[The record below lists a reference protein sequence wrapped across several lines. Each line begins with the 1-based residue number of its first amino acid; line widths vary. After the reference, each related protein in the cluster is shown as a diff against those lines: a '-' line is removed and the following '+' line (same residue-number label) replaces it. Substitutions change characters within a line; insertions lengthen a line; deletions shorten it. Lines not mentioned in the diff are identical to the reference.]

1 MELALYWL
9 QLAAA
14 GGVILFAAQY
24 MARSADIIAEKTG
37 LGRSFVGVVMLAT
50 ATSLPELGTGV
61 TSIVWVGEVNLA
73 VGDAFGSNLFNLLII
88 GLLDL
93 YWRRGPILASV
104 SGTSAM
110 VGTLGI
116 MIIAISV
123 GAMIIDNLT
132 DITSAWYVSPI
143 SVFMF
148 GVFLAAMYIIYQA
161 EQNEDEIQESAAS
174 SASNVGGGDNGN
186 GNGNERAAAYASGR
200 GAFPPHAPPPARSGG
215 VARASAHGHS
225 ANYEDESLKRAFGI
239 YLITATAVVAAA
251 VWLAHTGEGIAE
263 LMNWDASFVG
273 TQFLALS
280 TSLPELAASIAA
292 LRLGAPDLAITN
304 VLGSNLFNMGF
315 VLFLDDIA
323 YTDGSLWRGINDI
336 HMLSASIAIVMT
348 AILIAGVIVHRQR
361 LQRYGPQYA
370 ECGRRITRES
380 LAMIALYAVA
390 SFLVYWLS

>member
-14 GGVILFAAQY
+14 AGIILFAAQY

-73 VGDAFGSNLFNLLII
+73 AGDAFGSNLFNLLII

-116 MIIAISV
+116 MIIAFSV
-123 GAMIIDNLT
+123 TAMVIHHLT
-132 DITSAWYVSPI
+132 DIASAWYISPI
-143 SVFMF
+143 SVLMF

-161 EQNEDEIQESAAS
+161 EQNDEESQAANVANAV
-174 SASNVGGGDNGN
+174 SASNGGNGDNGN
-186 GNGNERAAAYASGR
+186 GNDRAAAYASGR

-215 VARASAHGHS
+215 VARASAHGRS
-225 ANYEDESLKRAFGI
+225 ANYEEESLKRAFGM
-239 YLITATAVVAAA
+239 YLITATIVVAAA
-251 VWLAHTGEGIAE
+251 VWLAHSGEAVAE
-263 LMNWDASFVG
+263 LMRWEASFVG
-273 TQFLALS
+273 TQFLALRGCFR
-280 TSLPELAASIAA
+280 SLFALASIPSP
-292 LRLGAPDLAITN
+292 LTGE
-304 VLGSNLFNMGF
+304 G
-315 VLFLDDIA
+315 
-323 YTDGSLWRGINDI
+323 
-336 HMLSASIAIVMT
+336 
-348 AILIAGVIVHRQR
+348 
-361 LQRYGPQYA
+361 
-370 ECGRRITRES
+370 
-380 LAMIALYAVA
+380 
-390 SFLVYWLS
+390 

>member
-1 MELALYWL
+1 MELAVYWL

-14 GGVILFAAQY
+14 AGIILFAAQY

-73 VGDAFGSNLFNLLII
+73 AGDAFGSNLFNLLII

-104 SGTSAM
+104 SSTSAM

-116 MIIAISV
+116 LVISV
-123 GAMIIDNLT
+123 GMGGMLISHLT
-132 DITSAWYVSPI
+132 EITSAWYISPI
-143 SVFMF
+143 SVIMF
-148 GVFLAAMYIIYQA
+148 GVFLTAMYIIYKA
-161 EQNEDEIQESAAS
+161 EQNGDAPEPAG
-174 SASNVGGGDNGN
+174 ASNGKEAVAVHATAQ
-186 GNGNERAAAYASGR
+186 RANYASGR
-200 GAFPPHAPPPARSGG
+200 GAFPPHAPPARSGG

-239 YLITATAVVAAA
+239 YLITAAAVVAAA
-251 VWLAHTGEGIAE
+251 VWLAHTGEAIAE

-323 YTDGSLWRGINDI
+323 YVEGSLWHGISDI
-336 HMLSASIAIVMT
+336 HMLTAIIAIVMT
-348 AILIAGVIVHRQR
+348 TIVIVSVMVHRQR
-361 LQRYGPQYA
+361 IRPFGQSERYGRFA
-370 ECGRRITRES
+370 TVEGS
-380 LAMIALYAVA
+380 SMILLYAVA
-390 SFLVYWLS
+390 SFLVYTLS

>member
-14 GGVILFAAQY
+14 AGIILFAAQY

-73 VGDAFGSNLFNLLII
+73 AGDAFGSNLFNLLII

-104 SGTSAM
+104 SPTSAM

-116 MIIAISV
+116 LVISV
-123 GAMIIDNLT
+123 GMGGMLISHLT
-132 DITSAWYVSPI
+132 EITSAWYIRPI
-143 SVFMF
+143 SVIMF
-148 GVFLAAMYIIYQA
+148 GVFLTAMYMIYKA
-161 EQNEDEIQESAAS
+161 EQNGDESQTASAAS
-174 SASNVGGGDNGN
+174 STPNGN
-186 GNGNERAAAYASGR
+186 GNGDGKAAAYASGR
-200 GAFPPHAPPPARSGG
+200 GAFPPHAPPARSGG

-239 YLITATAVVAAA
+239 YLIAAAAVVAAA
-251 VWLAHTGEGIAE
+251 VWLAHTGEAISD

-323 YTDGSLWRGINDI
+323 YVEGSLWHGISDI
-336 HMLSASIAIVMT
+336 HMLTAIIAIVMT
-348 AILIAGVIVHRQR
+348 TIVIVSVMVHRQR
-361 LQRYGPQYA
+361 IRPFGQSERYGRFA
-370 ECGRRITRES
+370 TVEGS
-380 LAMIALYAVA
+380 SMILLYAVA
-390 SFLVYWLS
+390 SFLVYTLS

>member
-1 MELALYWL
+1 M
-9 QLAAA
+9 
-14 GGVILFAAQY
+14 ILFAAQY

-73 VGDAFGSNLFNLLII
+73 AGDAFGSNLFNLLII

-104 SGTSAM
+104 SSTSAM

-116 MIIAISV
+116 LVISV
-123 GAMIIDNLT
+123 GMGGMLISHLT
-132 DITSAWYVSPI
+132 EITSAWYISPI
-143 SVFMF
+143 SVIMF
-148 GVFLAAMYIIYQA
+148 GVFLTAMYTIYKA
-161 EQNEDEIQESAAS
+161 EQNGNAPEPAG
-174 SASNVGGGDNGN
+174 ASNGEEPAAVHATAK
-186 GNGNERAAAYASGR
+186 RADYASGR
-200 GAFPPHAPPPARSGG
+200 GAFPPHAPPARSGG

-239 YLITATAVVAAA
+239 YLITAAAVVAAA
-251 VWLAHTGEGIAE
+251 VWLAHTGEAIAE

-323 YTDGSLWRGINDI
+323 YVEGSLWHGISDI
-336 HMLSASIAIVMT
+336 HMLTAIIAIVMT
-348 AILIAGVIVHRQR
+348 TIVIVSVMVHRQR
-361 LQRYGPQYA
+361 IRPFGQSERYGRFA
-370 ECGRRITRES
+370 TVEGS
-380 LAMIALYAVA
+380 SMILLYAVA
-390 SFLVYWLS
+390 SFLVYTLS

>member
-1 MELALYWL
+1 MDLALYWL

-14 GGVILFAAQY
+14 AGIIMFAAQY

-73 VGDAFGSNLFNLLII
+73 AGDAFGSNLFNLLII

-104 SGTSAM
+104 SATSAM

-116 MIIAISV
+116 LVISV
-123 GAMIIDNLT
+123 GMGGMLISHLT

-143 SVFMF
+143 SVIMF
-148 GVFLAAMYIIYQA
+148 GVFLTAMYIIYKA
-161 EQNEDEIQESAAS
+161 EQNGEEPQTASAAS
-174 SASNVGGGDNGN
+174 APNGN
-186 GNGNERAAAYASGR
+186 GNGNGRAAEYASGR
-200 GAFPPHAPPPARSGG
+200 GAFPPNAPPARSGG

-239 YLITATAVVAAA
+239 YLITAAAVVAAA
-251 VWLAHTGEGIAE
+251 VWLAHTGEAIAE

-323 YTDGSLWRGINDI
+323 YVEGSLWHGISDI
-336 HMLSASIAIVMT
+336 HMLTAIIAIMMTTIVIVSVM
-348 AILIAGVIVHRQR
+348 VHRQR
-361 LQRYGPQYA
+361 IRPFGQSERYGRFA
-370 ECGRRITRES
+370 TVEGS
-380 LAMIALYAVA
+380 SMILLYAVA
-390 SFLVYWLS
+390 SFLVYTLS

>member
-14 GGVILFAAQY
+14 AGIILFAAQY

-50 ATSLPELGTGV
+50 ATSLPELGTGI

-73 VGDAFGSNLFNLLII
+73 AGDAFGSNLFNLLII
-88 GLLDL
+88 GLLEL

-104 SGTSAM
+104 SATSAM

-116 MIIAISV
+116 LIIAISI

-148 GVFLAAMYIIYQA
+148 CVFLAAMYIIYQA
-161 EQNEDEIQESAAS
+161 EQNDDESETDGAV
-174 SASNVGGGDNGN
+174 ASNGGN
-186 GNGNERAAAYASGR
+186 GNGNDRAAAYASGR
-200 GAFPPHAPPPARSGG
+200 GAFPPHAPPPPPARSGG
-215 VARASAHGHS
+215 VARASAHGRS
-225 ANYEDESLKRAFGI
+225 ANYEEESLKRAFGM
-239 YLITATAVVAAA
+239 YLIAATVVVAAA
-251 VWLAHTGEGIAE
+251 VWLAHTGEAIAE
-263 LMNWDASFVG
+263 LMRWDASFVG

-292 LRLGAPDLAITN
+292 LRLGAPDLAVTN

-323 YTDGSLWRGINDI
+323 YTDGSLWHGINDI
-336 HMLSASIAIVMT
+336 HMLTASIAIVMT
-348 AILIAGVIVHRQR
+348 TIVIAGVIVHRQR
-361 LQRYGPQYA
+361 FQRYGPEYA
-370 ECGRRITRES
+370 QNGRRVTREG
-380 LAMIALYAVA
+380 LAMILLYVVA
-390 SFLVYWLS
+390 SGFVYWLS

>member
-1 MELALYWL
+1 MELAVYWL

-14 GGVILFAAQY
+14 AGIILFAAQY

-73 VGDAFGSNLFNLLII
+73 AGDAFGSNLFNLLII

-104 SGTSAM
+104 SSTSAM

-116 MIIAISV
+116 LVISV
-123 GAMIIDNLT
+123 GMGGMLISHLT
-132 DITSAWYVSPI
+132 EITSAWYISPI
-143 SVFMF
+143 SVIMF
-148 GVFLAAMYIIYQA
+148 GVFLMAMYIIYKA
-161 EQNEDEIQESAAS
+161 EQNGDAPEPAG
-174 SASNVGGGDNGN
+174 ASNGKETAAVHATAQ
-186 GNGNERAAAYASGR
+186 RADYASGR
-200 GAFPPHAPPPARSGG
+200 GAFPPHAPPARSGG

-239 YLITATAVVAAA
+239 YLITAAGVVAAA
-251 VWLAHTGEGIAE
+251 VWLAHTGEAIAE

-323 YTDGSLWRGINDI
+323 YVEGSLWHGISDI
-336 HMLSASIAIVMT
+336 HMLTAIIAIVMT
-348 AILIAGVIVHRQR
+348 TIVIVSVMVHRQR
-361 LQRYGPQYA
+361 IRPFGQSERYGRFA
-370 ECGRRITRES
+370 TVEGS
-380 LAMIALYAVA
+380 SMILLYAVA
-390 SFLVYWLS
+390 SFLVYTLS